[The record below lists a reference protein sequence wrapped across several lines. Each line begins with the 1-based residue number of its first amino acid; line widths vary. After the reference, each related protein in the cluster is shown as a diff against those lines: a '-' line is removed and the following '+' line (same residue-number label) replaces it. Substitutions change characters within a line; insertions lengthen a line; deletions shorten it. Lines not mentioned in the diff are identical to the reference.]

1 MLFAELAKDNLLAM
15 ESYKQVLLD
24 EEMKIVTY
32 NKFLKTMQMI
42 EGIARTVV
50 SDEEKKN
57 FDKRKKKIKKNLE
70 KQEDR
75 DFIDTYCFN
84 NGDNF
89 RTCLKEITKES
100 LIILSGVNDVE
111 RYNEQISVIIND
123 RNAYTHASKKIV
135 PVMNMEQTENVN
147 CCYKE
152 FYRIKLL
159 TLLYNL

>member
-1 MLFAELAKDNLLAM
+1 MNCSTDDILEFVNGDSV
-15 ESYKQVLLD
+15 ESGDQ
-24 EEMKIVTY
+24 
-32 NKFLKTMQMI
+32 
-42 EGIARTVV
+42 
-50 SDEEKKN
+50 KN
-57 FDKRKKKIKKNLE
+57 FDNRRKKIKKNLE

-100 LIILSGVNDVE
+100 LIILSGLNDVE

-135 PVMNMEQTENVN
+135 QNDNSRQAKKWKSKILCLVIN
-147 CCYKE
+147 
-152 FYRIKLL
+152 
-159 TLLYNL
+159 